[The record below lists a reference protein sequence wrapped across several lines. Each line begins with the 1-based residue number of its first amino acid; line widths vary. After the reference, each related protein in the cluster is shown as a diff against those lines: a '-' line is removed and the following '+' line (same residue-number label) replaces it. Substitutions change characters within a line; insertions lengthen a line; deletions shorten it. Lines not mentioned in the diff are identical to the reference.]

1 VIVRGRTE
9 VYEERDLA
17 ANIRVCSHLGT
28 EKMKQVMMQSRMII
42 CRSGYSSL
50 MDLVTLGKRAI
61 LVPTPG
67 QTEQEYLARI
77 LMDKKIFFSMPQKR
91 FDLIY
96 ALEMSVNYPGMVLQN
111 DYREL
116 KNRIEAVLGSVSR
129 GSEE

>member
-1 VIVRGRTE
+1 
-9 VYEERDLA
+9 
-17 ANIRVCSHLGT
+17 
-28 EKMKQVMMQSRMII
+28 
-42 CRSGYSSL
+42 